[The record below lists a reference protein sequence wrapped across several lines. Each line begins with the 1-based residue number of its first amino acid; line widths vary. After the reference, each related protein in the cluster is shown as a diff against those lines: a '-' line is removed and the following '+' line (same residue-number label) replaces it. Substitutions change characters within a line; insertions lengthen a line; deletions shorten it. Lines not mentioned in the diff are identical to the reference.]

1 MLKYRDPE
9 IQNFML
15 GANHGG
21 APNKQKVPKIKI
33 LKKPQLS
40 KCFLKPII
48 INLKPWKTN
57 IS

>member
-21 APNKQKVPKIKI
+21 ALNKQKVPKIKI
-33 LKKPQLS
+33 LKKR
-40 KCFLKPII
+40 
-48 INLKPWKTN
+48 
-57 IS
+57 